1 MKILAIET
9 SGNICGAA
17 IICGDKIIAE
27 KDIFLPKNSS
37 SKIFDIIKNITKKNL
52 QFDAIAVD
60 VGPGS
65 FTGSRIGVS
74 LARAYGQF
82 LELPVVSISSLDCLV
97 FNALKDT
104 MLKNVSGKIFPIV
117 DALRGEVYTAEYE
130 GLKRKSEYQIIE
142 VEKLVKMLDN
152 KSTIAGSYE
161 ICRLIPAKKKCV
173 TVKLSA
179 SAGGF
184 LASKKLE
191 RCEKH
196 NYNEV
201 LPLYIR
207 RAFAQERYADC
218 KSTKRK

>member
-17 IICGDKIIAE
+17 VISGDKIIAE
-27 KDIFLPKNSS
+27 KNIFLPKNSS
-37 SKIFDIIKNITKKNL
+37 SKIFDVIKNITRENL
-52 QFDAIAVD
+52 QFNVIAVD

-65 FTGSRIGVS
+65 FTGIRVGVS

-82 LELPVVSISSLDCLV
+82 LRLPIIGVSCLDCLV
-97 FNALKDT
+97 FDALKN
-104 MLKNVSGKIFPIV
+104 KNVFGKIFPVV

-130 GLKRKSEYQIIE
+130 GLKRKTKIKIIE
-142 VEKLVKMLDN
+142 VAKFLKMLDN
-152 KSTIAGSYE
+152 KSTVAGSYE
-161 ICRLIPAKKKCV
+161 ICRSIPDNRKCV
-173 TVKLSA
+173 VVKLSA
-179 SAGGF
+179 SAVGF
-184 LASKKLE
+184 MASKKLE

-207 RAFAQERYADC
+207 RAFAQEHYSGR
-218 KSTKRK
+218 KSTKRY

>member
-1 MKILAIET
+1 MKVLAIET

-17 IICGDKIIAE
+17 VISGDKIIAE
-27 KDIFLPKNSS
+27 KNVFLPKNSS

-82 LELPVVSISSLDCLV
+82 LELPVVGVSCLDCLV
-97 FNALKDT
+97 FNALKE
-104 MLKNVSGKIFPIV
+104 KNVSGRIFPIV

-130 GLKRKSEYQIIE
+130 GLKRKTKYKIIE
-142 VEKLVKMLDN
+142 VEKFLKMLDN

-161 ICRLIPAKKKCV
+161 ICRLIPANRKCV
-173 TVKLSA
+173 IVKLSA
-179 SAGGF
+179 SAVGF

-191 RCEKH
+191 KCKKH

-207 RAFAQERYADC
+207 RAFAQEHYADS
-218 KSTKRK
+218 KSTKRY

>member
-17 IICGDKIIAE
+17 VISGDKIIAE
-27 KDIFLPKNSS
+27 KNIFLPKNSS

-65 FTGSRIGVS
+65 FTGIRVGVS

-82 LELPVVSISSLDCLV
+82 LELPVVGVSCLDCLV
-97 FNALKDT
+97 FNALKE
-104 MLKNVSGKIFPIV
+104 KNVSGKIFPIV

-130 GLKRKSEYQIIE
+130 GQKRKTEYKIIE
-142 VEKLVKMLDN
+142 VEKFLKMLDN
-152 KSTIAGSYE
+152 KSTIVGSYE
-161 ICRLIPAKKKCV
+161 ICQVISDNRKCDV
-173 TVKLSA
+173 VKLSA
-179 SAGGF
+179 SAVGF
-184 LASKKLE
+184 LASMKLE
-191 RCEKH
+191 KCEKH
-196 NYNEV
+196 NYNKV

-207 RAFAQERYADC
+207 RAFAQERYANC
-218 KSTKRK
+218 KSTNRK

>member
-17 IICGDKIIAE
+17 VISGDKIIAE
-27 KDIFLPKNSS
+27 KNIFLPKNSS

-52 QFDAIAVD
+52 QFDAMAVD

-65 FTGSRIGVS
+65 FTGIRIGVS

-82 LELPVVSISSLDCLV
+82 LKVPVISVSSLDCLV
-97 FNALKDT
+97 FNALKDA

-130 GLKRKSEYQIIE
+130 GLKRKSEYKIIE
-142 VEKLVKMLDN
+142 VEKFLKMLDN
-152 KSTIAGSYE
+152 KSTIVGSYE
-161 ICRLIPAKKKCV
+161 ICRKISLKKCV
-173 TVKLSA
+173 ITDISA
-179 SAGGF
+179 SSVGF
-184 LASKKLE
+184 VALSKFK
-191 RCEKH
+191 K
-196 NYNEV
+196 NKNYDYNEV

-207 RAFAQERYADC
+207 RFPIRSQV
-218 KSTKRK
+218 KSE